1 MLTDPIFQGL
11 AASLLFGPLSSTLRT
26 VLVIPAIHV
35 VLRVDGRPGVRR
47 AAGKIP
53 HAPGA
58 GSTTAGSDRQSR

>member
-47 AAGKIP
+47 AAENP